1 MTMRIVV
8 VTMMAGLL
16 LGGVCMRGYA
26 EEKAG
31 VESPEAF
38 EARTKWW
45 RDARF
50 GLFIHW
56 DMSSIAGTEIS
67 WSRGATKP
75 LDISGHPAGYVEDPM
90 YDHLY
95 KEFNPVDFDAAAW
108 VRMAQDAG
116 MKYIVFTAKHH
127 GGFCMWDTK
136 LTDYSIMHTPFK
148 RDVVRELA
156 DACRRAKMPF
166 GLYYSQRDWYH
177 RDYGIGD
184 NAKYHAFLLGQL
196 TELLTNYGRI
206 DVMWFDSFG
215 HGDSIK
221 YWKADEVVALVRR
234 LQPQIV
240 INNRAGSFTAHNIE
254 AIRGDFDTPEE
265 QLGSFQ
271 NTRLWES
278 CMCMITAPGGGWS
291 YRKDGVVKPFHDC
304 LKMLVSCATGDGN
317 LLLDVGPDA
326 RGVIPDDQVAVLREF
341 GAWTKRF
348 GESIYRTRGGPWRN
362 GPWGGSTHRG
372 NIVYLHVFRWEGD
385 RLMLR
390 PLRETIRK
398 AEVLTGGRVAFA
410 QTDTEVTFTLA
421 REQQDPMVT
430 VIKLTL
436 DRPVGEIH
444 TEPAPVVRVEIGP
457 DGTVVLP
464 PAAAKT
470 EGGVQAE
477 HRGGQMN
484 LGYWTNPRGSATWT
498 FDLAGPG
505 RFAVTALAAT
515 PHEGIR
521 FQVDVGGQTLV
532 GEAKKTGSHDA
543 YAPVALGTIGFPAAG
558 PATLRVSA
566 ADPDRWQPVNL
577 RAITLTPVTP

>member
-1 MTMRIVV
+1 MRKII
-8 VTMMAGLL
+8 VTMLAGLL
-16 LGGVCMRGYA
+16 LGGVCVRGYA

-38 EARTKWW
+38 EARTAWW

-75 LDISGHPAGYVEDPM
+75 LDIFGHPAGYVEDPM

-95 KEFNPVDFDAAAW
+95 KEFNPVEFDAAAW
-108 VRMAQDAG
+108 VRMAREAG

-136 LTDYSIMHTPFK
+136 LTGYSIMNTPFK

-156 DACRRAKMPF
+156 DACHRAKMPF
-166 GLYYSQRDWYH
+166 GLYYSQRDWH
-177 RDYGIGD
+177 HPDYGIGD
-184 NAKYHAFLLGQL
+184 NAKYHAYLMGQL

-206 DVMWFDSFG
+206 DIMWFDSFG

-221 YWKADEVVALVRR
+221 YWKADEVLALVKR

-240 INNRAGSFTAHNIE
+240 INNRAGFFGQSIPSL
-254 AIRGDFDTPEE
+254 RGDFDTPEE
-265 QLGSFQ
+265 RLGAFQ

-291 YRKDGVVKPFHDC
+291 YRKDGVIKPFHDC

-326 RGVIPDDQVAVLREF
+326 RGVIPDDQAAVLKEF
-341 GAWTKRF
+341 GQWTKQC
-348 GESIYRTRGGPWRN
+348 GESIYSTRGGPWRN

-372 NIVYLHVFRWEGD
+372 KTVYLHVFRWNGE

-390 PLRETIRK
+390 PLQETIRK
-398 AEVLTGGRVAFA
+398 AEVLTGGKVAFA

-421 REQQDPMVT
+421 RDQQDPVVT
-430 VIKLTL
+430 VLKLTL
-436 DRPVGEIH
+436 DRPVGEVQ
-444 TEPAPVVRVEIGP
+444 TEAALVERIETRP
-457 DGTVVLP
+457 DGTLVLP
-464 PAAAKT
+464 PAMAKT

-477 HRGGQMN
+477 QRGEQPN
-484 LGYWTNPRGSATWT
+484 LGYWTNSRGAATWS
-498 FDLAGPG
+498 FEVARPG
-505 RFAVTALAAT
+505 RYAVATETAT

-521 FQVDVGGQTLV
+521 FNVEVAGRTLT

-543 YAPVALGTIGFPAAG
+543 YAPVALGTIDVPAAG
-558 PATLRVSA
+558 KMTLRVA
-566 ADPDRWQPVNL
+566 PADPSHWQPLNM
-577 RAITLTPVTP
+577 RAITLTPDTP